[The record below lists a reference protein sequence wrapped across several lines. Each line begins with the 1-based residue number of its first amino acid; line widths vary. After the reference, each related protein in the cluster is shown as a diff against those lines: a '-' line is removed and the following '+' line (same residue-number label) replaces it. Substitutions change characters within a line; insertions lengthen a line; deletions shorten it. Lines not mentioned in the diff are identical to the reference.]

1 MRLTKKEAVEY
12 ARCAKSVT
20 YTIKNYGHLKHI
32 KLGKIRWQPY
42 EWQIELLEHLQDG
55 RNVVILKSRQV
66 GASWTI
72 AGYVAWLIHFRPDIE
87 CLLLSSKQD
96 AAIKLLG
103 KVRFICN
110 NFPDFIRREFNS
122 NSKTRLSVIHKRE
135 GADIVSESSV
145 DSLTTTGESG
155 RGDTAAFV
163 FCDELAHLVNAEETW
178 TAIKPTTSRGGQ
190 IVAASSPAG
199 PEGTFARIWMEADTG
214 ESATF
219 IPMRVHYTDCG
230 LDHEWL
236 AEASDGMTEQQIM
249 QEFELA
255 FIGIGSPA
263 FDPGHLES
271 CYIPM
276 SQIMSDPELEDIK
289 QKVLSSRL
297 YTTGIDTAEIKS
309 GRGKRRRDYNA
320 VCSMNEYGIQIKAEA
335 NQMLLDE
342 WAGKTMD
349 IGNMRVEVPGYVSKW
364 HIDYP
369 GLMFIEENGP
379 GLTVE
384 NRHMLPDNPKSE
396 VAVRRTSSVRKQRMV
411 DQFRLALAGQ
421 QILITDKATYYQ
433 LTLFQD
439 MGGGK
444 YEAPTGYKD
453 DLVIAILLAYDALI
467 EQGGYDFVMPQVKKQ
482 ELSEI
487 FYDAS
492 GVVHAPDIPEPGLE
506 NMFDGPEF
514 DHEDWEEFLP
524 SGGKIDALREIAV

>member
-1 MRLTKKEAVEY
+1 
-12 ARCAKSVT
+12 
-20 YTIKNYGHLKHI
+20 
-32 KLGKIRWQPY
+32 
-42 EWQIELLEHLQDG
+42 
-55 RNVVILKSRQV
+55 
-66 GASWTI
+66 
-72 AGYVAWLIHFRPDIE
+72 
-87 CLLLSSKQD
+87 
-96 AAIKLLG
+96 
-103 KVRFICN
+103 
-110 NFPDFIRREFNS
+110 
-122 NSKTRLSVIHKRE
+122 
-135 GADIVSESSV
+135 
-145 DSLTTTGESG
+145 
-155 RGDTAAFV
+155 
-163 FCDELAHLVNAEETW
+163 
-178 TAIKPTTSRGGQ
+178 
-190 IVAASSPAG
+190 
-199 PEGTFARIWMEADTG
+199 
-214 ESATF
+214 
-219 IPMRVHYTDCG
+219 
-230 LDHEWL
+230 
-236 AEASDGMTEQQIM
+236 
-249 QEFELA
+249 
-255 FIGIGSPA
+255 
-263 FDPGHLES
+263 
-271 CYIPM
+271 
-276 SQIMSDPELEDIK
+276 MSDPELEDIK

-467 EQGGYDFVMPQVKKQ
+467 
-482 ELSEI
+482 
-487 FYDAS
+487 
-492 GVVHAPDIPEPGLE
+492 
-506 NMFDGPEF
+506 
-514 DHEDWEEFLP
+514 
-524 SGGKIDALREIAV
+524 